1 MKDFCIENEAQAND
15 IENIFNK
22 IMAVIFPNLGKDSLE
37 AP

>member
-1 MKDFCIENEAQAND
+1 MKDFCIKIEVQAND
-15 IENIFNK
+15 LENIFNK